1 MDRTIEYMPVAELVE
16 RFHPANPKDHDLEEL
31 RRSMERF
38 GYTEAV
44 MLDERTGLM
53 AAGHGRIEILA
64 HDMAEGL
71 SRPDDVTVDER
82 GWLAP
87 VQRGWHSRNDVELLA
102 YVVASNRIAEK
113 GGWVD
118 AGLADALQL
127 IASTSELGLEGI
139 GFNLDDLAA
148 LKYTGPDEPD
158 QIIASRKLAERFLVP
173 PFSILDARQGYWQ
186 ERKRAWIALGI
197 QSELGRP
204 QNALRPEIPTEG
216 NARLRSGAY
225 GAQAHIGPDGRLVYT
240 PTVGIVSI
248 FDPVLCEVAYR
259 WWCPSGGLVL
269 DPFAGGSVR
278 GIVAGRLGLE
288 YVGYDLREDQI
299 AANEVQWQAIH
310 GEGTVRWIRGDSRA
324 APLPERADFVF
335 TCHPAGTR
343 VSVVGRGR
351 VAIENVEPGDYVVSH
366 TGRSREVNEVLA
378 RQYSGPL
385 YAIKR
390 SYRQAPLHATAEHPL
405 LVSRG
410 GSTAWRRADE
420 IRVGDELVEPV
431 PTEPP
436 KVLDGEIIWEHP
448 PQKGRGRPPRGNR
461 QVYATPE
468 VCRLL
473 GYYLAEGSIGGHAV
487 QYAFHADE
495 VEYHRDVTALH
506 GHIFSADLSVR
517 TRLAPGTKQA
527 VVHAC
532 GAVPARFFA
541 NTGRGAH
548 AKKFPGWLWDCSD
561 NLLTETLV
569 GVWRGDGW
577 RSGGRLGYDT
587 VSENLA
593 EDIRRA
599 LLRLG
604 VVASVRCRHRGAT
617 NYGSA
622 RPVWSLTVRG
632 AQAERLASILGWAL
646 PAPTERVRSRGD
658 GKAGRAAW
666 FGRRPSRSPYIQA
679 GYVHYRVE
687 KIDTKSVKALPVF
700 NLEVDADHSYLADG
714 VATHNCP
721 PYYDLER
728 YSDDPADLANAA
740 TYAEFLADYA
750 HIIGRAVERLRD
762 DRFACV
768 VVGEVRDGEGLCR
781 GLVPDTVQVF
791 EAAGL
796 ALYNEAILVTPVG
809 SLAVRAA
816 KIFEAARKT
825 GKGHQNVLVFVK
837 GNPELAAG
845 ACAPVERLDLT
856 EAEAIGQD
864 LPEEAP
870 RQPQEA
876 RTQA

>member
-335 TCHPAGTR
+335 TC
-343 VSVVGRGR
+343 
-351 VAIENVEPGDYVVSH
+351 
-366 TGRSREVNEVLA
+366 
-378 RQYSGPL
+378 
-385 YAIKR
+385 
-390 SYRQAPLHATAEHPL
+390 
-405 LVSRG
+405 
-410 GSTAWRRADE
+410 
-420 IRVGDELVEPV
+420 
-431 PTEPP
+431 
-436 KVLDGEIIWEHP
+436 
-448 PQKGRGRPPRGNR
+448 
-461 QVYATPE
+461 
-468 VCRLL
+468 
-473 GYYLAEGSIGGHAV
+473 
-487 QYAFHADE
+487 
-495 VEYHRDVTALH
+495 
-506 GHIFSADLSVR
+506 
-517 TRLAPGTKQA
+517 
-527 VVHAC
+527 
-532 GAVPARFFA
+532 
-541 NTGRGAH
+541 
-548 AKKFPGWLWDCSD
+548 
-561 NLLTETLV
+561 
-569 GVWRGDGW
+569 
-577 RSGGRLGYDT
+577 
-587 VSENLA
+587 
-593 EDIRRA
+593 
-599 LLRLG
+599 
-604 VVASVRCRHRGAT
+604 
-617 NYGSA
+617 
-622 RPVWSLTVRG
+622 
-632 AQAERLASILGWAL
+632 
-646 PAPTERVRSRGD
+646 
-658 GKAGRAAW
+658 
-666 FGRRPSRSPYIQA
+666 
-679 GYVHYRVE
+679 
-687 KIDTKSVKALPVF
+687 
-700 NLEVDADHSYLADG
+700 
-714 VATHNCP
+714 P